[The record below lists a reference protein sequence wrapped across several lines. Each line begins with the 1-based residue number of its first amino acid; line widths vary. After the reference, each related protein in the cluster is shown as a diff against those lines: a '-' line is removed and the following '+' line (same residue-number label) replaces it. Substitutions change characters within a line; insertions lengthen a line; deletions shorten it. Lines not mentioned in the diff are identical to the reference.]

1 MNSPGQNVVKIL
13 LGVTIVLTFFITEM
27 YKNMK
32 NVKRETNENV
42 ERACTGDERRTVM
55 STSL

>member
-1 MNSPGQNVVKIL
+1 MNSPGQNVIKIL

>member
-1 MNSPGQNVVKIL
+1 
-13 LGVTIVLTFFITEM
+13 M

>member
-1 MNSPGQNVVKIL
+1 VNSPGQNVIKIL